1 MSNEYLPH
9 SLENSKMSYFNNFLM
24 SYINL
29 KATFPPIL
37 NSAYEIEQ
45 HYYAKNFRNN
55 FEMIKKIIYDM
66 ATEKDYQ
73 VQFEI
78 TVRKKKKNHMI
89 SFTPCKNPHVLV
101 LNNLKK
107 AAKDTEIKKMHRHK
121 NCPKLFGKTFFN
133 LVLNNVSFQK
143 KFVLK
148 EELNKKAEIGI
159 FYPKDQ
165 NPDLSINDFYE
176 WIKKCNYHQKYTNL
190 KTFREIW
197 EYKSPLGVECDEKW
211 RENHFKFFLTKL
223 MKIFFEEYAYNYIIN
238 SNIMNENGEQYL
250 NLIPK
255 FIRGIEEPSSFL
267 CLLE

>member
-1 MSNEYLPH
+1 MLDSN
-9 SLENSKMSYFNNFLM
+9 
-24 SYINL
+24 
-29 KATFPPIL
+29 
-37 NSAYEIEQ
+37 YEIEQ

-78 TVRKKKKNHMI
+78 IVRKRKKNTSM
-89 SFTPCKNPHVLV
+89 SFTPCRPQIYVNM
-101 LNNLKK
+101 KK
-107 AAKDTEIKKMHRHK
+107 APLKEVEVKKMHRHK

-133 LVLNNVSFQK
+133 LVLNNVNFQK
-143 KFVLK
+143 KFISK
-148 EELNKKAEIGI
+148 AELNIRVLQGI
-159 FYPKDQ
+159 SYPEGV
-165 NPDLSINDFYE
+165 PEDLTLNEFFE
-176 WIKKCNYHQKYTNL
+176 WIKQCNYHQKYTNL

-197 EYKSPLGVECDEKW
+197 EYKSQDNGFDEKW
-211 RENHFKFFLTKL
+211 KENHFKFFLTRL

-255 FIRGIEEPSSFL
+255 FIRGIEDPSSFL

>member
-1 MSNEYLPH
+1 MSNEYVP
-9 SLENSKMSYFNNFLM
+9 NSVDKSRISYFNNFLM
-24 SYINL
+24 NYINL
-29 KATFPPIL
+29 KATFQPIL
-37 NSAYEIEQ
+37 DSNYEIEQ

-78 TVRKKKKNHMI
+78 LVRKKKRNHSLSFIPYKNSHLMTINVKKNI
-89 SFTPCKNPHVLV
+89 SKEP
-101 LNNLKK
+101 
-107 AAKDTEIKKMHRHK
+107 EIKKMHRHK

-133 LVLNNVSFQK
+133 LVLNNVNFQK

-148 EELNKKAEIGI
+148 NELNFKAEYGINYPPNYHEELSVTE
-159 FYPKDQ
+159 
-165 NPDLSINDFYE
+165 FYE
-176 WIKKCNYHQKYTNL
+176 WIKKCNYHTKYTNL

-197 EYKSPLGVECDEKW
+197 EFKSPPGNTIDEKW
-211 RENHFKFFLTKL
+211 LENHYKFFLTKL

-255 FIRGIEEPSSFL
+255 FIRGIEDPTSFL